1 MYTAQYRILE
11 IPLKIPTEQIPETKA
26 PLIKM
31 GTPEYIPVLNP
42 VPASLGKIYLV
53 FRMTV

>member
-26 PLIKM
+26 PLIKT

-42 VPASLGKIYLV
+42 VLASLGRSIWSLE
-53 FRMTV
+53 